1 MELKN
6 FIYTALMSLCIF
18 YVFILT
24 FKSSRNIAMRA
35 QNIISEKEYLAKR
48 KDITKKLFISTIVLV
63 TLSIACRL

>member
-1 MELKN
+1 MELKY
-6 FIYTALMSLCIF
+6 FIYTALMSLCIL